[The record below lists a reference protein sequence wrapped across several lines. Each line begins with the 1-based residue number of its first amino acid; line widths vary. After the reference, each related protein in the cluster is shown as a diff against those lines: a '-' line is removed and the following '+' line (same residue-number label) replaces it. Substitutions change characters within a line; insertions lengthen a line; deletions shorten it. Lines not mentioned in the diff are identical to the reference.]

1 MKKVGECIKEWMEK
15 YKRTSV
21 KAATYDRLETS
32 YQLMCKY
39 QVAYIG
45 YLELTSEDIQNY
57 LNRLVQ
63 DGYALTTIKKQYNL
77 LSGYIRWANAE
88 GIMPRAIYNNVSLP
102 SRNTVKK
109 PKKEMQVYNKMQQM
123 TLRKELQ
130 TNKRGGYPVALLMLE
145 TGIRVGEAIALAWD
159 DVDWDRRSLRINKT
173 MVRLGNRKK
182 MFVQN
187 SAKTITSERTIP
199 LSKIAYE
206 TLENL
211 YMSARKGQVYIFEE
225 NEKPFSY
232 EKMRWDITIA
242 CNEANVPY
250 MGQHVFRHTFAT
262 NCYYKG
268 CNVKILSKLLG
279 HSNPTVTYNT
289 YIHLF
294 GDELEE
300 MRSVVG

>member
-39 QVAYIG
+39 RVAYIG
-45 YLELTSEDIQNY
+45 YLELTSEDIQDY

-77 LSGYIRWANAE
+77 ISGYIRWANAE
-88 GIMPRAIYNNVSLP
+88 GVIPRAIYNNVSLP

-123 TLRKELQ
+123 SLRKELQ
-130 TNKRGGYPVALLMLE
+130 TNKRGGYLAALLMLE
-145 TGIRVGEAIALAWD
+145 TGIRVGEAIALSWD
-159 DVDWDRRSLRINKT
+159 DIDWDRRSLRINKT

-187 SAKTITSERTIP
+187 SAKTFTSERTIP

-211 YMSARKGQVYIFEE
+211 YMKAKRGQIYIFEE